1 MELGRTG
8 TVWAH
13 TVQRFAPKSPP
24 YVPPAEGFTPFAVGY
39 VDLPDGV
46 KVEAVLEATT
56 VDDPAELVD
65 ARVTLVA
72 TEPVPRFATEEWLA
86 ARSASRGG
94 GWPVSLDVSII
105 GAGLS
110 RFGRQPG
117 VTGRQLAVQAIH
129 AALADA
135 GITWPDVQLAFGG
148 SDGAGSPTPWSP
160 SWA

>member
-1 MELGRTG
+1 MTLEPALPLTGSRCSPCGNVAFPAAARCQRCGSSDLVSVELARRG

-24 YVPPAEGFTPFAVGY
+24 YVPQAEGFTPFAVGY

-72 TEPVPRFATEEWLA
+72 TEPVPRFATDGWLA
-86 ARSASRGG
+86 ARASAEA
-94 GWPVSLDVSII
+94 V
-105 GAGLS
+105 GA
-110 RFGRQPG
+110 R
-117 VTGRQLAVQAIH
+117 
-129 AALADA
+129 
-135 GITWPDVQLAFGG
+135 
-148 SDGAGSPTPWSP
+148 
-160 SWA
+160 

>member
-1 MELGRTG
+1 MPLRSALALLGSRCSPCGNVAYPAAAGCQRCGSSDLVSVELGRTG

-24 YVPPAEGFTPFAVGY
+24 YVPPAEGFVPFAVGY

-72 TEPVPRFATEEWLA
+72 TEPVPRFATDGWLA
-86 ARSASRGG
+86 TRSSTEA
-94 GWPVSLDVSII
+94 
-105 GAGLS
+105 AGV
-110 RFGRQPG
+110 R
-117 VTGRQLAVQAIH
+117 
-129 AALADA
+129 
-135 GITWPDVQLAFGG
+135 
-148 SDGAGSPTPWSP
+148 
-160 SWA
+160 